1 MSGLQWGTLVP
12 IWRNLAILQGVGLA
26 ISLPLAMLMIV
37 LLALR
42 QSSLS
47 PRDLK
52 YALMLLGAWLG
63 LTFCLIAL
71 LYGSEAWA

>member
-12 IWRNLAILQGVGLA
+12 IWRNLAILQGIGLA

-47 PRDLK
+47 PRDLR
-52 YALMLLGAWLG
+52 YALMLLGTWLG
-63 LTFCLIAL
+63 LTLCLIAL
-71 LYGSEAWA
+71 LCGTEAWA